1 MTIKPHRATSLAA
14 ESSSTL
20 LASCGGLSI
29 CSSSSLVSNL
39 SLSDWHMLLFILSRD
54 FSFQLLCCCHHI
66 TTRCFATSCLYPQQ
80 SLFQL
85 CILSVCRSL
94 PTAFHPLSPSSVFPR
109 CLRCSLRSVCLLSET
124 LRWAGP
130 QWVTVCSLEVCLWNR
145 DKVRVKTH
153 FE

>member
-1 MTIKPHRATSLAA
+1 MTIRPHRAASLAA

-29 CSSSSLVSNL
+29 CSSSSLFPNL
-39 SLSDWHMLLFILSRD
+39 SLSDWQRLLFILSQD
-54 FSFQLLCCCHHI
+54 FPFQLLCCCHRI

-85 CILSVCRSL
+85 CILGVCRSL

-109 CLRCSLRSVCLLSET
+109 CLCRSPCSVCLLSET

-130 QWVTVCSLEVCLWNR
+130 QWVTACSLEVCLWSR

-153 FE
+153 LE